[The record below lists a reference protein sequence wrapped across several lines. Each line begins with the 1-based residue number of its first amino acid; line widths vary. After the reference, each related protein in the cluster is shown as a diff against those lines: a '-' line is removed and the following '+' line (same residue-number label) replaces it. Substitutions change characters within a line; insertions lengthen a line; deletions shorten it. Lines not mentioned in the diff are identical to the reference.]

1 MRVLESSTMS
11 EPIVLTPPVD
21 VSPVRLPYEA
31 PRVLAVA
38 SLEQVTLF
46 SGNAADGG
54 IIFGD

>member
-11 EPIVLTPPVD
+11 EPTVVMPPVD
-21 VSPVRLPYEA
+21 ANPPRLPYEA
-31 PRVLAVA
+31 PRVLASA

-46 SGNAADGG
+46 SGNVADGG